1 MKTRLFHRPP
11 DRSRIRENP
20 AGHGSAPPVKP
31 PPGKGR
37 AVIPLNRTY
46 APAPVLVACAL
57 TFVLYLGAYMRL
69 PLVPLFASDLGATT
83 VQVGMINACFMFAAA
98 ILSLPLG
105 LVSDRLGRKR
115 LIVTGM
121 AISGLTSISL
131 LLVRTPF
138 QVGAIYLFSGIG
150 LACFSPA
157 MMSYVGDVSPPQSLG
172 RAYGWYT
179 SSLYL
184 GMAAGPG
191 LGGAIAAGG
200 FRTAFFFSAAV
211 IAAGLLMGGPRMPTP
226 PVVIRPAS
234 LSLAADFREIVGNR
248 TVLACWIATFF
259 STYAWGALFAF
270 FPLYAREAG
279 ISVTHTGLIF
289 TCQAAANAVFRIPI
303 GHLSDRTGKRERYIV
318 AGCLLFALC
327 IALVGVFRDAFS
339 LYLLFAGIGGA
350 MAAAFTAIGAALSEA
365 VPTRV
370 RGLAMG
376 GYNTCIYGGFAV
388 SAATLGTVITRFGFS
403 AGFAVAGGLCALS
416 ILAFALLFPQTTAR

>member
-1 MKTRLFHRPP
+1 M
-11 DRSRIRENP
+11 I
-20 AGHGSAPPVKP
+20 G
-31 PPGKGR
+31 
-37 AVIPLNRTY
+37 TY

-83 VQVGMINACFMFAAA
+83 VQVGMINAGFMVAAA

-105 LVSDRLGRKR
+105 LVSDRLGRRR
-115 LIVTGM
+115 LILTGM
-121 AISGLTSISL
+121 AISGLTSLSL
-131 LLVRTPF
+131 FFVRTPL
-138 QVGAIYLFSGIG
+138 QVGAIYLFSGVG
-150 LACFSPA
+150 LACFSPS
-157 MMSYVGDVSPPQSLG
+157 MMSYVGDVSPPQFLG

-191 LGGAIAAGG
+191 LGGAIAVGG
-200 FRTAFFFSAAV
+200 FRTAFLFSAAV
-211 IAAGLLMGGPRMPTP
+211 IAAGLLVGGARMPSP
-226 PVVIRPAS
+226 PVVLRPAS

-248 TVLACWIATFF
+248 TVLACWVATFF

-270 FPLYAREAG
+270 FPLYARDAG
-279 ISVTHTGLIF
+279 ISVIHTGFIF

-327 IALVGVFRDAFS
+327 IALVGAFRRTVP
-339 LYLLFAGIGGA
+339 LYLLFIGIGGA
-350 MAAAFTAIGAALSEA
+350 MAAAFTAIGAVLSEA
-365 VPTRV
+365 VPTRI

-388 SAATLGTVITRFGFS
+388 SAATLGAVISRFGFS

-416 ILAFALLFPQTTAR
+416 ILVFSLLFPNPPIR

>member
-1 MKTRLFHRPP
+1 
-11 DRSRIRENP
+11 
-20 AGHGSAPPVKP
+20 
-31 PPGKGR
+31 
-37 AVIPLNRTY
+37 LNRTY

-115 LIVTGM
+115 LILTGM
-121 AISGLTSISL
+121 AISGLTSLSL

-150 LACFSPA
+150 LACFSPS
-157 MMSYVGDVSPPQSLG
+157 MMSYVGDVSPPQFLG

-327 IALVGVFRDAFS
+327 IALVGVFRDAVP
-339 LYLLFAGIGGA
+339 LYLLFAGMGGA

-376 GYNTCIYGGFAV
+376 GYNTCIYGGFAI

-403 AGFAVAGGLCALS
+403 AGFVVAGGMCALS
-416 ILAFALLFPQTTAR
+416 ILAFALLFPQTAAR